1 MTTVEQILMIKGP
14 DVIVA
19 DPTTTV
25 LEAARLMTENNVG
38 SIVIREDDV
47 AKGIF
52 TERDLMQRVVAVL
65 KDPATLQISEVMSS
79 PVRSCRLS
87 DDIHH
92 CGGLFAESHI
102 RHLAVVEDGTLVG
115 LISLRD
121 IQTAE
126 IHEDEEEIERLLYF
140 TKRMT

>member
-1 MTTVEQILMIKGP
+1 MTTVEQVLMAKGP

-19 DPTTTV
+19 DSTTTV
-25 LEAARLMTENNVG
+25 LEAARLMTESNVG
-38 SIVIREDDV
+38 SIVIREDNV

-52 TERDLMQRVVAVL
+52 TERDLMQRVVAAR
-65 KDPATLQISEVMSS
+65 KNPATLTMGEVMSS

-92 CGGLFAESHI
+92 CGRLFTESHI
-102 RHLAVVEDGTLVG
+102 RHLAVVEDGILVG

-126 IHEDEEEIERLLYF
+126 IHEDEEEIESLLHLVSK
-140 TKRMT
+140 TT